1 MGWWRIDP
9 DTGLP
14 LPEGRSKLSRPPDF
28 VLLNA
33 VPGVDDGEEA
43 HYLGDGPWD
52 MVDDTIREIKALLG
66 DRPRPSGEEAR
77 RLFRDRVIPPGLAG
91 LGRGDAERLLRA
103 VEELWADLDDCYEW
117 DWGRPPRPAEKKWL
131 CEAAVEGLA
140 RDPEGDE
147 ED

>member
-9 DTGLP
+9 DTGQP
-14 LPEGRSKLSRPPDF
+14 LPEGRSKLSRPPDL

-33 VPGVDDGEEA
+33 VPGVDGSEEA

-52 MVDDTIREIKALLG
+52 MVDDAVREVEALLG

-91 LGRGDAERLLRA
+91 LQEVGVGQRFQQIRRVVPGSAGQGRRGP
-103 VEELWADLDDCYEW
+103 VADVSE
-117 DWGRPPRPAEKKWL
+117 
-131 CEAAVEGLA
+131 
-140 RDPEGDE
+140 PE
-147 ED
+147 